1 MMKTRYNTHMVFK
14 KVMKKLEF
22 PELEHRIQEFWDEK
36 GILAKYITKNRG
48 KKKWS
53 FQDGPI
59 TANNPM
65 GVHHAWG
72 RTYKDIFQRYKTM
85 RGFDQRYQNGFDCQ
99 GLWVEV
105 EVERELGFKSKRDI
119 EAFGIDRF
127 VEKCRERVHKYSMI
141 QTESSIRV
149 GMWMDWGEWKTSM
162 DDKDWL
168 KKSHSYYTMSEINNY
183 TIWHFLKKCHE
194 RGFIYE
200 GVDVMP
206 WCARCGTAISDM
218 EIATEGYKELTHK
231 AVIVRFP
238 ITGRADEYLLVWTTT
253 PWTLTSNSGVAVH
266 PEMAYVKVKNNGSVY
281 YLSKN
286 LTSVL
291 KGKYEVI
298 EEMPGKALL
307 GLTYTGPF
315 DYLPAQK
322 DVVHKVIPWEE
333 VSETEGTGLVHI
345 APGCGKEDFAL
356 GKEFGL
362 KTIAPLDELGV
373 YMEGFDW
380 LSGKDVGDVAEV
392 IIEDLK
398 KRDML
403 YAVGDYAHRY
413 PVCWRCDSE
422 LVFRLVDE
430 WFISMDALRD
440 EIAEVAKK
448 VEKWIPEFGLARE
461 LDWLK
466 NMSDWCV
473 SKKRY
478 WGLALPIW
486 KCKCGHFMVI
496 GGRDELKEKAAD
508 GWAEFEGNSPHR
520 PWIDKVR
527 VKCEKCGEL
536 VSRIP
541 DVGNPWLDAGIVPY
555 STIRPP
561 DDMYDLSN
569 GYPYDK
575 SYWREWFP
583 ADFITECFPGQ
594 FRNWFYAILTM
605 STVLEKEP
613 PFKVLMGYAS
623 LRDENGQEMHKSKGN
638 AIWSDEAAEKVG
650 ADVMRWLFARH
661 NPVQNLNFGYGFASE
676 IKRTLLTM
684 WNVYSFFVTYANI
697 DGFSPTGKKI
707 EEKQLTKLDRWIRS
721 RTNSLVRE
729 CDSYYDAYD
738 IISVAR
744 ATEDYFDDLS
754 NWYVRRNR
762 RRFWKS
768 ESDEDKTTAYLVLYE
783 CLVKLVKLISPIMP
797 FLTEEIYQNL
807 VVQVDQN
814 VPESI
819 HLTDFPDCESRLIDE
834 SLEREIKLT
843 RTIVSLGRS
852 ARSKANMKIRQ
863 PLSEIAVA
871 MPKEEFKLTEDDKA
885 IILEELNIKKFGSSG
900 PSALDRIFEYS
911 VTPLFDRLGPKLGKN
926 INKAAK
932 WLKSLSQKDVE
943 KLIKFKFLK
952 REIDGEVYEI
962 ADSDVEINKVE
973 KAGWSVAAEDEFG
986 VAVRTEI
993 TSELENEG
1001 LVRELIHK
1009 IQLMRKEADFDL
1021 VDRIRIF
1028 YEANAKL
1035 RDAIN
1040 DNLDYLK
1047 NETLAIEVSASAQ
1060 QGDVSQVLNINGIE
1074 TKIVLQRITEA

>member
-1 MMKTRYNTHMVFK
+1 MVFK
-14 KVMKKLEF
+14 KVTKKLDF
-22 PELEHRIQEFWDEK
+22 PELEHGIQEFWDEN
-36 GILAKYITKNRG
+36 GILAKYLVKNKG
-48 KKKWS
+48 KEKWS

-85 RGFDQRYQNGFDCQ
+85 KGFEQRYQNGFDCQ

-149 GMWMDWGEWKTSM
+149 GMWMDWGDWKTSM

-183 TIWHFLKKCHE
+183 TIWHFLKRCHE

-238 ITGRADEYLLVWTTT
+238 ITGRQSEYLLVWTTT
-253 PWTLTSNSGVAVH
+253 PWTLTSNTGVAVH
-266 PEMAYVKVKNNGSVY
+266 PEMTYVKVKNNGNVY

-291 KGKYEVI
+291 KGKHEVL
-298 EEMPGKALL
+298 EEIVGKALL
-307 GLTYTGPF
+307 GLTYSGPF

-362 KTIAPLDELGV
+362 RTIAPLDELGIYV
-373 YMEGFDW
+373 EGFDW
-380 LSGKDVGDVAEV
+380 LSDKDVGDVADA

-430 WFISMDALRD
+430 WFISMDVLRN
-440 EIAEVAKK
+440 EVAKVAKK

-486 KCKCGHFMVI
+486 KCKCGHFTVI
-496 GGRDELKEKAAD
+496 GGRDELREKAVE
-508 GWAEFEGNSPHR
+508 GWADFEGNSPHR
-520 PWIDKVR
+520 PWIDKIKI
-527 VKCEKCGEL
+527 KCEKCGEK

-569 GYPYDK
+569 GYPYDR

-605 STVLEKEP
+605 STVLEKKP

-623 LRDENGQEMHKSKGN
+623 LRDEKGQEMHKSKGN

-676 IKRTLLTM
+676 IKRNLLTM

-697 DGFSPTGKKI
+697 DGFNPTGKKI
-707 EEKQLTKLDRWIRS
+707 DEKQLTKLDRWIRS

-729 CDSYYDAYD
+729 CDGYYNAYD
-738 IISVAR
+738 ITSVVR

-768 ESDEDKTTAYLVLYE
+768 ESDEDKVTAYLVLYE
-783 CLVKLVKLISPIMP
+783 CLVKLTKLISPIMP
-797 FLTEEIYQNL
+797 FLTEELYQNL
-807 VVQVDQN
+807 VVQVDKDA
-814 VPESI
+814 PESI
-819 HLTDFPDCESRLIDE
+819 HLCDFPDSNKQLIDE
-834 SLEREIKLT
+834 GLEREIRLT
-843 RTIVSLGRS
+843 RMIVSLGRS

-863 PLSEIAVA
+863 PLSEIMVSI
-871 MPKEEFKLTEDDKA
+871 PKEDMKLSGDDRA
-885 IILEELNIKKFGSSG
+885 IILEELNIKKFGATG
-900 PSALDRIFEYS
+900 PAALDTIFEYG

-932 WLKSLSQKDVE
+932 WLKSLSQKDIA

-952 REIDGEVYEI
+952 GEIDGETYEI
-962 ADSDVEINKVE
+962 SDSDVEINKVE
-973 KAGWSVAAEDEFG
+973 KAGWAVAIEDEFG
-986 VAVRTEI
+986 VAVNTEM

-1021 VDRIRIF
+1021 VDRIKIF

-1047 NETLAIEVSASAQ
+1047 NETLAVEVLNGLQ
-1060 QGDVSQVLNINGIE
+1060 HGDVEQALNINGIE
-1074 TKIVLQRITEA
+1074 TKIVLLRMKEA

>member
-1 MMKTRYNTHMVFK
+1 MVFN
-14 KVMKKLEF
+14 KVTKRLDF
-22 PELEHRIQEFWDEK
+22 PELEHRIQKFWNEND
-36 GILAKYITKNRG
+36 ILAKYLVKNKG

-72 RTYKDIFQRYKTM
+72 RTYKDIFQRYKTLK
-85 RGFDQRYQNGFDCQ
+85 GFEQRYQNGYDCQ

-119 EAFGIDRF
+119 EAYGIDRF

-183 TIWHFLKKCHE
+183 TIWHFLKKCHD

-238 ITGRADEYLLVWTTT
+238 ITGRENEYLLVWTTT
-253 PWTLTSNSGVAVH
+253 PWTLTSNTGVAVH
-266 PEMAYVKVKNNGSVY
+266 PEIIYLKAKNNGSTY

-286 LTSVL
+286 LTNVL
-291 KGKYEVI
+291 KGKHEVL
-298 EEMPGKALL
+298 EELPGKALL

-362 KTIAPLDELGV
+362 RTIAPLDELGV
-373 YMEGFDW
+373 YIDGFDW
-380 LSGKDVGDVAEV
+380 LSGKDVGDVAEA

-403 YAVGDYAHRY
+403 YSVGDYAHRY

-430 WFISMDALRD
+430 WFISMDVLRE
-440 EIAEVAKK
+440 EIAGVAKK

-496 GGRDELKEKAAD
+496 GGRNELREKAVE

-520 PWIDKVR
+520 PWIDKVKI
-527 VKCEKCGEL
+527 KCEKCGEL

-561 DDMYDLSN
+561 DNMYDLSN

-605 STVLEKEP
+605 STVLEKKP

-638 AIWSDEAAEKVG
+638 AIWSDEAADKVG

-676 IKRTLLTM
+676 IKRTLLTV

-697 DGFSPTGKKI
+697 DGFDPTGKKI
-707 EEKQLTKLDRWIRS
+707 DEKQLTKLDRWLRS
-721 RTNSLVRE
+721 RTNSLVSE
-729 CDSYYDAYD
+729 CDGYYDEYD
-738 IISVAR
+738 ITSAVR

-768 ESDEDKTTAYLVLYE
+768 ESDEDKMTAYLVLYE
-783 CLVKLVKLISPIMP
+783 CLVKLIKLISPIMP
-797 FLTEEIYQNL
+797 FLTEEFYQNL
-807 VVQVDQN
+807 VVQVDDNAPQ
-814 VPESI
+814 SI
-819 HLTDFPDCESRLIDE
+819 HLCDFPECESQLIDE
-834 SLEREIKLT
+834 NLEREVKLT

-863 PLSEIAVA
+863 PLSEIMVNI
-871 MPKEEFKLTEDDKA
+871 PKDDFNLTEDDKG
-885 IILEELNIKKFGSSG
+885 IILEELNIKKFGATG
-900 PSALDRIFEYS
+900 PSALDRIYEYS

-932 WLKSLSQKDVE
+932 WLKGLSQKDIT

-952 REIDGEVYEI
+952 NEIDGEVYEI
-962 ADSDVEINKVE
+962 ADSDVEINMVE
-973 KAGWSVAAEDEFG
+973 KPGWSVAAEDEFG
-986 VAVRTEI
+986 VAVHTAI

-1021 VDRIRIF
+1021 VDRIKIF

-1047 NETLAIEVSASAQ
+1047 SETLALDVSASME
-1060 QGDVSQVLNINGIE
+1060 QGDVEQVLSINGIE
-1074 TKIVLQRITEA
+1074 TKIVLQRIRDA